1 MRYLLTNNCISI
13 KYIVILH
20 IAIRNNMN
28 NLQSSMKPQ
37 DVVVLLK
44 IIAKNSDDWQ
54 QKNLADELSMSQ
66 SEISQSVNRSKYAGL
81 MDGTA
86 KKVMRLAF
94 MDFLQFGLSVVFP
107 QQAGPIVR
115 GIPTAHSTSPLNE
128 LIVST
133 ELYIWPYSKGKI
145 KGHSIIPLF
154 KSVPEAALKDSLLY
168 ELLALC
174 DAIRIGRAREKEIAI
189 DELKKR
195 ILHGK

>member
-1 MRYLLTNNCISI
+1 MRYLLTNICISI
-13 KYIVILH
+13 KYIVILQ

-133 ELYIWPYSKGKI
+133 ELYIWPYSKGNI

-189 DELKKR
+189 NELKKR